1 MNKKTFLGL
10 TAVVV
15 LGAGGYIAYE
25 RLFAN
30 KGSSGEERASSDD
43 GSAPLPPDESPFEQ
57 YQDSD
62 KFPASFVIP
71 KGTPK
76 SIATLVDQ
84 CTTGAGVYY
93 GSIGGLPSDFP
104 KQEVSV
110 ACSAYLLEE
119 LARAGCSP
127 KKSGAIYCNGA
138 PVNKSST
145 FEVVVDSSLGNN
157 VEDLKVFKRYSGTL
171 K

>member
-30 KGSSGEERASSDD
+30 KGSSGEERASSEQE
-43 GSAPLPPDESPFEQ
+43 GTPLPPDKRTTFEK

-62 KFPASFVIP
+62 KFSASFVIP

-157 VEDLKVFKRYSGTL
+157 VEDLKVFKLFFYL
-171 K
+171 